1 MLTRLFGGNL
11 SIPLLNPCTPPVTRP
26 ECPARDLPPSSREP
40 SSPIQA
46 AAAAPPGSPPSW
58 DPCLCRCRSVSEAR
72 KFVSDFP
79 DRPRVDPF
87 PSGAFLGGLTHKT
100 APDQTDTMS
109 SVDKNRQ
116 ASLEAGKRKVP
127 PRPGSH
133 PRYLRASTHRDPP
146 RPLIKMSERK
156 VISPSSA
163 DSPSADIPFR
173 PPRIDSWRL
182 SSSASSR

>member
-1 MLTRLFGGNL
+1 LGPM
-11 SIPLLNPCTPPVTRP
+11 PMPVAEAFRRH
-26 ECPARDLPPSSREP
+26 ESSFRIFQTGRGLIR
-40 SSPIQA
+40 SPQ
-46 AAAAPPGSPPSW
+46 
-58 DPCLCRCRSVSEAR
+58 
-72 KFVSDFP
+72 
-79 DRPRVDPF
+79 
-87 PSGAFLGGLTHKT
+87 GAFLGALTHKT